1 MTDPENMKTWDA
13 DHKYVERTVRRKV
26 GVSALRKIHGMV
38 DDMEREERQG
48 RKVALLLIGLFVV
61 LLAGFLGY
69 LALR

>member
-1 MTDPENMKTWDA
+1 MTDPENTKTWDA

>member
-1 MTDPENMKTWDA
+1 MTDPENTKTWDA
-13 DHKYVERTVRRKV
+13 DHKYVERTVRRQV

-61 LLAGFLGY
+61 LLTGFLGY
-69 LALR
+69 LVLR

>member
-1 MTDPENMKTWDA
+1 MTDPENTKTWDT

-48 RKVALLLIGLFVV
+48 RKAALVLTGLFVV